1 MKRSKQVKLVLIT
14 AALAS
19 CNRNMSPAGE
29 DPSYTSDPVYYDKA
43 MKQPLADTAYDS
55 THYLNQQA
63 SGSPL
68 WYYSFNP
75 NWYLYY
81 PYYPYGYGLYSQ
93 QALIIQDKKN
103 IARKGF
109 GFGATTVSA

>member
-29 DPSYTSDPVYYDKA
+29 DPSYTSDPVYYDKP

-55 THYLNQQA
+55 THYLNQQTA
-63 SGSPL
+63 GSPL

-75 NWYLYY
+75 DWYLYY
-81 PYYPYGYGLYSQ
+81 PYYPYGYGTLSR
-93 QALIIQDKKN
+93 QALVAPVQKN
-103 IARKGF
+103 VVRKGF
-109 GFGATTVSA
+109 GSGAITVSA